1 VLLFVC
7 LLFWALLSLGVQ
19 RAEVASARTFIYL
32 APSTELMECQKRAF
46 FVKIVGPHTLSRV
59 EVTLKD
65 NKSGQTIVQSF
76 PEIDPGL
83 LRSDQY
89 LWFTPSS
96 PWDEDYTVTAN
107 FKRIALVTKLDRPR
121 YSASDS
127 VRYTGHR

>member
-1 VLLFVC
+1 
-7 LLFWALLSLGVQ
+7 
-19 RAEVASARTFIYL
+19 
-32 APSTELMECQKRAF
+32 MECQKRAF

-76 PEIDPGL
+76 PEIDPGP

-96 PWDEDYTVTAN
+96 PWDEDYTVTATSKESHSSQN
-107 FKRIALVTKLDRPR
+107 LIVRGTQHQIRFATQVTVEDEASPTLSCRDRLLPR
-121 YSASDS
+121 SAFTLAAKETHSCVLS
-127 VRYTGHR
+127 R